1 MRKRRCALC
10 GGSIDTNGICTDC
23 GYNNGPSAA
32 NGRKPGKERDFGWM
46 VLFLTAVIS
55 TGLVFGIIR
64 TIYADETDF
73 ENSYILGPGIH
84 HIGSDIPAG
93 KYHIQTE
100 NGKDGQMNLFQ
111 FEDNVFFPVSSSIF
125 MEQHKDERNDY
136 FLTNGYYIVIGPGTE
151 LGFYTNDNKELNE
164 EQIKTD
170 CTEEYPLSKWSD
182 KTGSG
187 WLRAGKDFP
196 AGVYDIVYTPGKS
209 NWDVTVQFNVPNPV
223 SDKQEELFEG
233 TVTFKVSDGRQTFT
247 GVPMT
252 EGSAI
257 TVSRDGAQ
265 ITLKPAEYTNRA
277 FYDMTRGYS
286 RE

>member
-1 MRKRRCALC
+1 
-10 GGSIDTNGICTDC
+10 
-23 GYNNGPSAA
+23 
-32 NGRKPGKERDFGWM
+32 
-46 VLFLTAVIS
+46 VIS

-64 TIYADETDF
+64 TVYADETDF
-73 ENSYILGPGIH
+73 GNAYILGPGIH

-93 KYHIQTE
+93 KYHIQPE
-100 NGKDGQMNLFQ
+100 NGKDSQMNLFQ
-111 FEDNVFFPVSSSIF
+111 FEDGVFFPVSSSVF
-125 MEQHKDERNDY
+125 LEQHKDERNDY

-151 LGFYTNDNKELNE
+151 LGFYTNDKPEPAD
-164 EQIKTD
+164 EQINTG
-170 CTEEYPLSKWSD
+170 CTEEYALSKWSD

-187 WLRAGKDFP
+187 WFKAGKDFP

-209 NWDVTVQFNVPNPV
+209 NWDVTVQFNVPDPV

-233 TVTFKVSDGRQTFT
+233 TVNFKASDGRQVFT
-247 GVPMT
+247 GVPLT
-252 EGSAI
+252 EGSTV

-277 FYDMTRGYS
+277 FYDITWGYS